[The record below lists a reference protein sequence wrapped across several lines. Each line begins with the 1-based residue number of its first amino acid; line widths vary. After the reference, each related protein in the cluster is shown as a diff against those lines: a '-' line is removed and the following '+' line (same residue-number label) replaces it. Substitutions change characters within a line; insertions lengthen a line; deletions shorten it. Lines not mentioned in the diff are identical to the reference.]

1 MRTLSIMVCGGDPR
15 SLQRIAQKLADEGV
29 KVQTT
34 TQLVEC
40 LQATHQDW
48 DFLLVDLDGLN
59 SFLRSLLS
67 SLSRRFPN
75 LPIVGISSHSAT
87 ITTNTGLD
95 EDLGLDHCLFEI
107 PRPEDLIVRFPQVA
121 AKYLCDTGALSSRD
135 SQFVFSQG

>member
-15 SLQRIAQKLADEGV
+15 SLQRIAQRLADEGV

-67 SLSRRFPN
+67 SLSRRFPG
-75 LPIVGISSHSAT
+75 LPIVGISSRAAT
-87 ITTNTGLD
+87 THIGLD
-95 EDLGLDHCLFEI
+95 DDLGLDHCLSEI

-135 SQFVFSQG
+135 SQFIFSQG

>member
-15 SLQRIAQKLADEGV
+15 ALQRIAQRLADEGV

-40 LQATHQDW
+40 LQATQHDW

-75 LPIVGISSHSAT
+75 LPIVGISSRST
-87 ITTNTGLD
+87 PTGLD
-95 EDLGLDHCLFEI
+95 DDLGLEHCLFEI
-107 PRPEDLIVRFPQVA
+107 PRPEDLIVSFPQVA

-135 SQFVFSQG
+135 SQFVFSQR

>member
-15 SLQRIAQKLADEGV
+15 VLQGIAQRLADEGV

-40 LQATHQDW
+40 LQAPQQDW

-75 LPIVGISSHSAT
+75 LPIVGISSHSAAA
-87 ITTNTGLD
+87 TTYAGLD

>member
-1 MRTLSIMVCGGDPR
+1 MRTLSIMVCGGDLR
-15 SLQRIAQKLADEGV
+15 ALQRISQRLADEGV

-40 LQATHQDW
+40 LQAPQQDW

-87 ITTNTGLD
+87 ATTSTGLD
-95 EDLGLDHCLFEI
+95 EDLGLDNCLFEI

-135 SQFVFSQG
+135 SQFIFSQG

>member
-15 SLQRIAQKLADEGV
+15 ALQKISQTLADEGV

-40 LQATHQDW
+40 LQAPQQDW

-87 ITTNTGLD
+87 TPTTTGLD